1 MNLFF
6 LAVGFCW
13 DSGLVGTRE
22 LRDVEHGG
30 RGESRMGSQQG
41 CGKGPVKFAISSV
54 ALLFSVMGAG

>member
-13 DSGLVGTRE
+13 DLGLVGTRE

-30 RGESRMGSQQG
+30 RGEKQDGLPTGMQERH
-41 CGKGPVKFAISSV
+41 CEVCHF
-54 ALLFSVMGAG
+54 